1 MFFIFSKVLGY
12 LTQPVVLIVLLV
24 LLGFVIK
31 KEKWKKR
38 FFYSAFFSLLFFS
51 NPFFINVVLY
61 QWELP
66 TKPYIEIKSY
76 KVGVV
81 LTGIANTNSNA
92 PNDRVYFS
100 HSADRI
106 VHAYELY
113 QSGKIKKILVTG
125 GDGSLVNKKF
135 KEAFELQ
142 KFLLRVGV
150 PQEDILLDT
159 IADNTY
165 ENAIESMK
173 ILNQQNISQ
182 DETIVITSALHMRR
196 ALACF
201 HKQNFYPD
209 YFTCDFKAR
218 TFRATP
224 DAWLIPSVDAIHN
237 WQRLLKEWVGFVAY
251 QAMGYI

>member
-1 MFFIFSKVLGY
+1 MFFIFSKILGY
-12 LTQPVVLIVLLV
+12 LTQPIVIVVLLV
-24 LLGFVIK
+24 LLGVLIK
-31 KEKWKKR
+31 KEKWRRR

-51 NPFFINVVLY
+51 NPLVINFALLH
-61 QWELP
+61 WEIP
-66 TKPYIEIKSY
+66 TKPYNEIKHY

-106 VHAYELY
+106 VHAFELY
-113 QSGKIKKILVTG
+113 KLGKIKKILLTG
-125 GDGSLVNKKF
+125 GDGSIVNTKF
-135 KEAFELQ
+135 KEAFELK
-142 KFLLRVGV
+142 KFLLRVHV
-150 PQEDILLDT
+150 PEEDILLDT

-165 ENAIESMK
+165 ENAVESVK
-173 ILNQQNISQ
+173 LLNQLNVNQS
-182 DETIVITSALHMRR
+182 ETLVITSALHMRR

-201 HKQNFYPD
+201 QKQNFSPD

-224 DAWLIPSVDAIHN
+224 DAWLVPSVDAIHN

-251 QAMGYI
+251 KAMGYI

>member
-1 MFFIFSKVLGY
+1 MFFFLSKILGY
-12 LTQPVVLIVLLV
+12 LTQPIVIVVLLV
-24 LLGFVIK
+24 FLGLLIK
-31 KEKWKKR
+31 KERWKKR
-38 FFYSAFFSLLFFS
+38 IFYSAFFLLLFFS
-51 NPFFINVVLY
+51 NPLIINFLLN

-66 TKPYIEIKSY
+66 TKPYAEIKEY

-81 LTGIANTNSNA
+81 LTGIASTHANA
-92 PNDRVYFS
+92 PTDRVYFS

-113 QSGKIKKILVTG
+113 QLRKIEKILITG
-125 GDGSLVNKKF
+125 GDGSLVNTQF

-150 PQEDILLDT
+150 PEQDILLDT

-165 ENAIESMK
+165 ENAVETVK
-173 ILNQQNISQ
+173 ILNQLSIHQE
-182 DETIVITSALHMRR
+182 ETVIITSALHMRR

-201 HKQNFYPD
+201 RKQNFNPD

-224 DAWLIPSVDAIHN
+224 DAWLVPSVDAIHN

-251 QAMGYI
+251 KAMGYI